1 MIKRVIKECMIS
13 FIENSRKCKLNCL
26 GLKQISS
33 CLGMKNCGEGHERR
47 IRGAWGVMG
56 AEETSESNGY
66 LHYLDHGDHFMGVY
80 ICQNLA
86 NVTL

>member
-47 IRGAWGVMG
+47 ITEGH
-56 AEETSESNGY
+56 EETWEQWISS
-66 LHYLDHGDHFMGVY
+66 LS
-80 ICQNLA
+80 
-86 NVTL
+86 

>member
-47 IRGAWGVMG
+47 ITEGHEEILGVIDMFIIL
-56 AEETSESNGY
+56 SVVMP
-66 LHYLDHGDHFMGVY
+66 L
-80 ICQNLA
+80 
-86 NVTL
+86 

>member
-1 MIKRVIKECMIS
+1 MIS

-26 GLKQISS
+26 GVKQISS

-47 IRGAWGVMG
+47 ITEGH
-56 AEETSESNGY
+56 EETFGSDGY

>member
-33 CLGMKNCGEGHERR
+33 CLEMRLRAGIDCNGHEESLPRER
-47 IRGAWGVMG
+47 EASWLWSDADGRDSDIYRG
-56 AEETSESNGY
+56 
-66 LHYLDHGDHFMGVY
+66 
-80 ICQNLA
+80 
-86 NVTL
+86 